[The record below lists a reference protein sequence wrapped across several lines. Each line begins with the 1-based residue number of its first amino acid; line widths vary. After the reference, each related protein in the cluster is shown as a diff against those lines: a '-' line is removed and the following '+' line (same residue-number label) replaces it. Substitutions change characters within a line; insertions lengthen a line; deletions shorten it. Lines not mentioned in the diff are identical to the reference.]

1 VTLLGSFVRFGAASS
16 AVTTE
21 APHWRES
28 RRGRIPEEHLAL
40 YEGGPVTLCS
50 QPKSSP
56 FWINLVGTWLA
67 REWPVK
73 RRRKGVNGDGGVNLG
88 SLELNDFLPAIERD
102 GNFKMHLDVLA
113 RVPDRGF
120 GAEKFIEVFA
130 LDVLSI
136 HQARQ

>member
-1 VTLLGSFVRFGAASS
+1 
-16 AVTTE
+16 
-21 APHWRES
+21 
-28 RRGRIPEEHLAL
+28 
-40 YEGGPVTLCS
+40 VTLCS

-88 SLELNDFLPAIERD
+88 SLELNDFPPAIERD
-102 GNFKMHLDVLA
+102 GTSRYVLA

-136 HQARQ
+136 HQAIDSDAKRESHHCGTRKPAGVTPQTPAGG